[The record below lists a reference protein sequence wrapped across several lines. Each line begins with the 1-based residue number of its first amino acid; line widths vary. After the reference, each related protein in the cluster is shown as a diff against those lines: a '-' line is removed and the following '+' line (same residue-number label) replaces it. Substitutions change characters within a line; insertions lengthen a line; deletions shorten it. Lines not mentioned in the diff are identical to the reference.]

1 MRRKTLV
8 LAALVLFAAASHGQK
23 AEMTAEKNACPA
35 NAPFLSAE
43 AVKKAGVELP
53 VFKRYCYIDRSGSYA
68 LLLFEKQDRP
78 FPDEMLSSAIQATLF
93 KLGSDGALTRQWS
106 IRDFAGKAD
115 AGINFRS
122 KLVEF
127 ADLDADGLIEPI
139 LVYRFFAPDD
149 GSGFSSSDF
158 SGGIKIITFHQG
170 RKVAIHAITGQLDDE
185 RRTTANANFFALP
198 KPARQYLVK
207 KMAGMYSARQFG
219 FDNSFGFMP
228 QEERGAR

>member
-35 NAPFLSAE
+35 NAPFLRAE
-43 AVKKAGVELP
+43 AVKKGGVELP

-93 KLGSDGALTRQWS
+93 KVGSDGALTRQWS

-170 RKVAIHAITGQLDDE
+170 RKVAIHAITGQLDGE

-219 FDNSFGFMP
+219 FDNSYGFMP

>member
-68 LLLFEKQDRP
+68 LMLFEKQDRP
-78 FPDEMLSSAIQATLF
+78 FPDEMLSSAIQATHF
-93 KLGSDGALTRQWS
+93 KVGSDGALTRQWS

-198 KPARQYLVK
+198 KPARQHLVR

-219 FDNSFGFMP
+219 FDNSYGFMP

>member
-68 LLLFEKQDRP
+68 LMLFEKQDRP
-78 FPDEMLSSAIQATLF
+78 FPDEMLSSAIQATHF
-93 KLGSDGALTRQWS
+93 KVGSDGALTRQWS

-170 RKVAIHAITGQLDDE
+170 RKVAIHAITGQLDGE
-185 RRTTANANFFALP
+185 RRTTANANFFALS
-198 KPARQYLVK
+198 KSARQHLVR

-219 FDNSFGFMP
+219 FDNSYGF

>member
-68 LLLFEKQDRP
+68 LMLFEKQDRP

-198 KPARQYLVK
+198 KPARQHLVR

-219 FDNSFGFMP
+219 FDNSYGFMP